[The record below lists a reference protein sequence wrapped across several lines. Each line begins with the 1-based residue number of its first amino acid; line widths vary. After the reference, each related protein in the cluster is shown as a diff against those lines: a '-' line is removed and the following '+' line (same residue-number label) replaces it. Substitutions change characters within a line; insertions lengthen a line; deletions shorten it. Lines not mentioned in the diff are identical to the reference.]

1 MDNKNGKRIAKQQSV
16 LSRNQKC
23 SKNREK
29 QRIKLAKLHEKLK
42 NQREDFLHK
51 LSKAIISENQ
61 AVLVEFLNVK
71 NLLSL

>member
-16 LSRNQKC
+16 LSRKQKC